1 MNKTNNEAINNTE
14 KLIKEYSQMDIEKL
28 FEKYNTSLEGISIVD
43 EDERLEEYGKNIID
57 IKDNNTIWHKLK
69 EAFINPFNIVL
80 TIVAIITFITDVVI
94 ATEKD
99 YATFIL
105 IISTVIISAIISLNE
120 QTKSD
125 NAAKKLK
132 KMISNKMDVIRDGN
146 QVTIDIENVLSLAE
160 EYTPNAI
167 WNIECKV
174 EYLKESVE
182 YLKKINYIK

>member
-80 TIVAIITFITDVVI
+80 TIV
-94 ATEKD
+94 
-99 YATFIL
+99 
-105 IISTVIISAIISLNE
+105 
-120 QTKSD
+120 
-125 NAAKKLK
+125 
-132 KMISNKMDVIRDGN
+132 G
-146 QVTIDIENVLSLAE
+146 
-160 EYTPNAI
+160 
-167 WNIECKV
+167 
-174 EYLKESVE
+174 
-182 YLKKINYIK
+182 IN